1 MRNDM
6 RLNVAFS
13 VGLTASVLGASPV
26 ERFVEAL
33 AENDAVPT
41 EVQDLIRHEW
51 AACVDCDEEEFLT
64 QGLAL
69 FSEKLREGL
78 DAYDADRFGQCA
90 DIMAGLENDKDP
102 FVATHAT
109 AYEIKSLVALEK
121 LLEAKARID
130 FLLADGGQRLGEHT
144 YLEAE
149 IRFLRGFCL
158 LSDLQYGAAGRS
170 LSRFAAEFPEA
181 PQRLKM
187 SAAQML
193 LELQNRQPERIGDVV
208 DLMGFSGRRLTHADT
223 GDRVRERQ
231 ARIVELL
238 DKLITEAEQ
247 QEKNSGKSGGG
258 GNSRGQRSPQQPMPD
273 SRLPGGEAKEGSLRE
288 SRRANPAD
296 QWGAMPPAERE
307 RVLQALRES
316 FPSRYRQLVEQ
327 YYEELAKKP

>member
-1 MRNDM
+1 MRYNM
-6 RLNVAFS
+6 RLSIAFS
-13 VGLTASVLGASPV
+13 VGVMASVLAASPV
-26 ERFVEAL
+26 ERFIETL
-33 AENDAVPT
+33 ADNDAVARD
-41 EVQDLIRHEW
+41 VRDLIRQEW
-51 AACVDCDEEEFLT
+51 AVCVDCDEEEFLT

-78 DAYDADRFGQCA
+78 DAYDADRYGQCA
-90 DIMAGLENDKDP
+90 TTMASLQNDKDP

-109 AYEIKSLVALEK
+109 AYEIKSLVASRK

-130 FLLADGGQRLGEHT
+130 FLLADGGRRLKEHT

-158 LSDLQYGAAGRS
+158 LSDLQYGAARRALGR
-170 LSRFAAEFPEA
+170 FNVEFPEA

-193 LELQNRQPERIGDVV
+193 LELQNRQPERIADVV
-208 DLMGFSGRRLTHADT
+208 DLMGFSGRRLTHGDT
-223 GDRVRERQ
+223 GDDLRRRQ

-247 QEKNSGKSGGG
+247 QEKNSGKGGG
-258 GNSRGQRSPQQPMPD
+258 GSSRGQRSPQQPMPD
-273 SRLPGGEAKEGSLRE
+273 SRLPGGKAKEGSLRE

-296 QWGAMPPAERE
+296 QWGAMPPAERK